1 MLHRTLRVPTG
12 PSPPMHRL
20 RLLIEDPTLAAAG
33 LSDEWRGQ
41 MEVSICSGPSSD
53 REGCPLVLEG
63 QCPLGSVDVVVCA
76 LDGPWA
82 RSVHMA
88 WLDASVRVVD
98 ARGYLEECAAE
109 RFRHHIGA
117 ALSAIIS
124 PVTLPSD
131 EES

>member
-41 MEVSICSGPSSD
+41 MEVSICSGPRRTRGMPACPRRPVSIGVGRCRGVRLGRAVGPLRAHGLAGQRRSGWSTLGDTWRSAPLNASGTISST
-53 REGCPLVLEG
+53 
-63 QCPLGSVDVVVCA
+63 
-76 LDGPWA
+76 
-82 RSVHMA
+82 M
-88 WLDASVRVVD
+88 
-98 ARGYLEECAAE
+98 
-109 RFRHHIGA
+109 
-117 ALSAIIS
+117 SAIIS